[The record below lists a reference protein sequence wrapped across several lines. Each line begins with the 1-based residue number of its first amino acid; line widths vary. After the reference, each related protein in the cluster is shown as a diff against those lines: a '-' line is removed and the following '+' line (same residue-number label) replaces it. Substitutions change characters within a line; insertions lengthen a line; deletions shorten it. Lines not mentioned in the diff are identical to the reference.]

1 MKLLKS
7 DIICQC
13 NEVTRGEIK
22 HAVFKRGANTL
33 LLVQRACGAGTRCGR
48 CIPLIDEIIYT
59 TKINTKESD
68 DKQLSID
75 F

>member
-1 MKLLKS
+1 MKLLNS

-13 NEVTRGEIK
+13 NVVSRGEIK
-22 HAVFKRGANTL
+22 HSVTKNGASSL

-48 CIPLIDEIIYT
+48 CIPLIDEIIET
-59 TKINTKESD
+59 TKINPKKGVDT
-68 DKQLSID
+68 QLSIE